1 MVQLKKQ
8 LGKRG
13 KDTMNYEKEHII
25 QCGGAKIHCYESG
38 SGEPVVLLHGN
49 GEDSGYW
56 ENQRPVLLRAG
67 YRVIA
72 MDSRG
77 HGQSEA
83 GWQGL
88 SFALFAEDLR
98 TVLDAL
104 GVERA
109 HIIGFSDGG
118 NLALKFALMYPRYVD
133 RLVLNGANIEMLG
146 GVSPSIQLPLYPIV
160 GALALAGRVS
170 AEAKHKHDVLAL
182 MTKDYG
188 VTWDGLRT
196 IEAPALVIVGEHD
209 MIRDAHSRRIAET
222 LKDGTFCR
230 IDGAGHFCA
239 AEAPAR
245 FNLSVLRFLKD
256 MV

>member
-1 MVQLKKQ
+1 
-8 LGKRG
+8 
-13 KDTMNYEKEHII
+13 MNYEKEHII
-25 QCGGAKIHCYESG
+25 QCGDAKIHCYESG
-38 SGEPVVLLHGN
+38 TGAPVVLLHGN

-77 HGQSEA
+77 HGQSGA

-104 GVERA
+104 GVKRA

-118 NLALKFALMYPRYVD
+118 NLALKFALTYPQYVD
-133 RLVLNGANIEMLG
+133 RLVLNGANIEMLN
-146 GVSPSIQLPLYPIV
+146 GVLPSVQLPLYPIV
-160 GALALAGRVS
+160 GTLALAGKVS
-170 AEAKHKHDVLAL
+170 AKAKHKHDVLAL
-182 MTKDYG
+182 MTRDYG
-188 VTWDGLRT
+188 VTWNDLRT
-196 IEAPALVIVGEHD
+196 IEAPTLVIVGEHD
-209 MIRDAHSRRIAET
+209 LILGSHSRRIAEA
-222 LKDGTFCR
+222 LQNGTFCS

-239 AEAPAR
+239 AESPAR
-245 FNLSVLRFLKD
+245 FNLTVLRFLRGEI
-256 MV
+256 